1 LAKFVDSNIFI
12 YHIDKNPVFGETY
25 QKILQRIESGE
36 EAVTS
41 TIVLEEIFIHVEQE
55 YSSNDIP
62 TVLHSILSYVPLRI
76 VPYTIEDMLRA
87 AEILEE
93 TGFMIDWDDA
103 IIAAF
108 MERSGI
114 KEIYSNDHHFDK
126 IPLVKRV
133 FE

>member
-1 LAKFVDSNIFI
+1 MAKFVDSNIFI
-12 YHIDKNPVFGETY
+12 YHIDKNPVFGETS